1 MLLVYLCTLVAVSL
15 WGLSYI
21 WCDRLINLTI
31 PVEFFLPVR
40 ILLAG
45 LISDTRNLK
54 KSTTTALDALAM
66 KDLAGKAG
74 LTAAEIQTVSDRMV
88 AASKDLSGMSDRDI
102 FLADYKSYNIENI
115 WLGIGNLD
123 SKGDATE
130 DAFLDRMLAV
140 MPSTS

>member
-45 LISDTRNLK
+45 LILLCVNLALGFNIRIVR
-54 KSTTTALDALAM
+54 TAELLAV
-66 KDLAGKAG
+66 LR
-74 LTAAEIQTVSDRMV
+74 AELIRTV
-88 AASKDLSGMSDRDI
+88 AAPESLICDFRKTLRIHHDRQLPDQP
-102 FLADYKSYNIENI
+102 DEN
-115 WLGIGNLD
+115 
-123 SKGDATE
+123 
-130 DAFLDRMLAV
+130 RH
-140 MPSTS
+140 